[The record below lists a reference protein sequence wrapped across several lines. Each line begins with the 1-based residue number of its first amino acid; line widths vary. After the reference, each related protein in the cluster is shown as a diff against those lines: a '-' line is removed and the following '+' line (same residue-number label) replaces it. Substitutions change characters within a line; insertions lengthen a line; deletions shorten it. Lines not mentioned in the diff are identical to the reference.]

1 METERHLLDAIHD
14 GDSQAMRRLYER
26 FSGYTMAIGLR
37 FIPNR
42 DDVRDVLQESFVRI
56 LTSID
61 EFDYRGEG
69 SLKSWVSKIV
79 TNCAIDWL
87 NGHEKM
93 QMVDDLPEE
102 ETVDEEEP
110 DVEEVPPDVLNAMIG
125 QLPAGC
131 RMVLH
136 LHIFEQLS
144 HQEIARR
151 LKIKEASSASQFF
164 YAKKLLRK
172 MIEDYLNSQR
182 K

>member
-1 METERHLLDAIHD
+1 
-14 GDSQAMRRLYER
+14 MRRLYER

-42 DDVRDVLQESFVRI
+42 DEVRDVLQESFVRI
-56 LTSID
+56 LTSIE

-79 TNCAIDWL
+79 ANCAIDWL
-87 NGHEKM
+87 NEHGRVKITDE
-93 QMVDDLPEE
+93 LP
-102 ETVDEEEP
+102 
-110 DVEEVPPDVLNAMIG
+110 VEEAAEDEDPEVDRVPPDVLNNMIG

-144 HQEIARR
+144 HQEIGKR
-151 LKIKEASSASQFF
+151 LGIGESSSASQFF
-164 YAKKLLRK
+164 RAKKLLK
-172 MIEDYLNSQR
+172 TMIEDYLKSHR